1 MSKVERGDPIDPLP
15 PPPLKASCNY
25 FVFEASMVNF
35 FFKSTVLGI
44 KSSNCSLFVLY
55 SCRYIIFI
63 FYSINNYTSS
73 FGGGG

>member
-1 MSKVERGDPIDPLP
+1 
-15 PPPLKASCNY
+15 
-25 FVFEASMVNF
+25 MVKSF
-35 FFKSTVLGI
+35 FLKSTVLGI

-73 FGGGG
+73 FFWGGGSDNFLHECLNCK